1 MALTKLSCPHCGAV
15 MKPARPIPEGK
26 TVKCPK
32 CDRPFKVGAEP
43 PAGPPE
49 SAITSKGAARSPS
62 GTSPKATAAKAS
74 DDEGGIYAV
83 IKDEEVDAPKKKK
96 PRKDDEDEEED
107 DEDEEEEEEDATSIY
122 LKSLKV
128 ADPRGKAQEAVVTPA
143 NWLLRAA
150 LLGFL
155 GWVATFIYFMLPI
168 AFPNRQESEESK
180 SAYDKWK
187 AEADAKEKKEKESD
201 PKAAATGAK
210 WSFFG
215 EMLSGKKARMPS
227 WLWFS

>member
-83 IKDEEVDAPKKKK
+83 IKDEEVDAPKKK
-96 PRKDDEDEEED
+96 
-107 DEDEEEEEEDATSIY
+107 
-122 LKSLKV
+122 
-128 ADPRGKAQEAVVTPA
+128 
-143 NWLLRAA
+143 
-150 LLGFL
+150 
-155 GWVATFIYFMLPI
+155 
-168 AFPNRQESEESK
+168 NR
-180 SAYDKWK
+180 
-187 AEADAKEKKEKESD
+187 
-201 PKAAATGAK
+201 
-210 WSFFG
+210 
-215 EMLSGKKARMPS
+215 ARMTRTRRRTTRTRRRKRKTPRPS
-227 WLWFS
+227 T